1 MARIRKSTQ
10 QQTSGQQNI
19 WRIGKYIRLSREDGN
34 EVSESV
40 VNQNKILD
48 DELPH
53 FFETGLFEVV
63 DTYIDDGTSGTTDLE
78 RRDFQ
83 RMVQDMKDGRI
94 NCIIVKNLS
103 RAFRNS
109 ANQGHFLEEFIP
121 LYHTRFI
128 SLYQPRIDTFLDPE
142 VVRPSSTLI
151 LFKKMCVCMYVYTYI

>member
-63 DTYIDDGTSGTTDLE
+63 DTYIDGP
-78 RRDFQ
+78 
-83 RMVQDMKDGRI
+83 
-94 NCIIVKNLS
+94 VKIGL
-103 RAFRNS
+103 
-109 ANQGHFLEEFIP
+109 NQKHPTARGAL
-121 LYHTRFI
+121 
-128 SLYQPRIDTFLDPE
+128 
-142 VVRPSSTLI
+142 V
-151 LFKKMCVCMYVYTYI
+151 

>member
-1 MARIRKSTQ
+1 MARIRKSSQPKTN
-10 QQTSGQQNI
+10 GQQNV

-48 DELPH
+48 DELPR
-53 FFETGLFEVV
+53 FFEAGMFEVV

-109 ANQGHFLEEFIP
+109 ANQGHFLV
-121 LYHTRFI
+121 L
-128 SLYQPRIDTFLDPE
+128 
-142 VVRPSSTLI
+142 
-151 LFKKMCVCMYVYTYI
+151 K